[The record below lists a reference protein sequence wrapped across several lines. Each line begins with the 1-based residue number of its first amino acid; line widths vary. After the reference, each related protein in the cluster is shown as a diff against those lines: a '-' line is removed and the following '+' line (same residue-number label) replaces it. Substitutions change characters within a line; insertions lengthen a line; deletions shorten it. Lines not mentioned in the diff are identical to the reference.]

1 MADNII
7 RPVSIGAV
15 ELPNNLILAPMAGFC
30 DLPFRMLCKEQ
41 GAGLL
46 CMEMISAKAVT
57 YHNKK
62 TDAMIETDPSEH
74 PISLQIFGCEP
85 EVMAEA
91 ARMIEDRD
99 FDILDI
105 NMGCPVPKVVN
116 NGEGSALMKDAG
128 LVERIVSAVS
138 EAVKKPVTVK
148 IRRGFDEA
156 HINAVEVAL
165 AAEAGGAKAIAV
177 HGRTREQYYSG
188 QAHWDIIADVKRA
201 VKVPVFGNGD
211 IKCAADVKRM
221 YEETGCDGFMIG
233 RAAQGDPWIFSHI
246 VEGLR
251 TGNEPD
257 RPDASAMVEMLLAH
271 ARAQIEYRGEY
282 LGIREMRKHAAWY
295 TTGYKNAS
303 RLRGKLC
310 AVESYEELCRLTK
323 EIG

>member
-1 MADNII
+1 MTNEII
-7 RPVSIGAV
+7 RPIEIGDV
-15 ELPNNLILAPMAGFC
+15 KIPNNLILAPMAGVS

-62 TDAMIETDPSEH
+62 TDAMIETDESEH

-91 ARMIEDRD
+91 AKMIEDRD

-105 NMGCPVPKVVN
+105 NMGCPVPTVVN
-116 NGEGSALMKDAG
+116 NGEGSALMRDSE
-128 LVERIVSAVS
+128 LVFRIVSAVS
-138 EAVKKPVTVK
+138 KATKKPVTVK

-156 HINAVEVAL
+156 HINAVEVAR
-165 AAEAGGAKAIAV
+165 AAEAGGAKAIVV

-188 QAHWDIIADVKRA
+188 AAHWDIIADVKAA
-201 VKVPVFGNGD
+201 VSVPVFGNGD
-211 IKCAADVKRM
+211 IKCAGDVKRM
-221 YEETGCDGFMIG
+221 YEETGCDGFMVA
-233 RAAQGDPWIFSHI
+233 RAAQGDPWVFSRI
-246 VEGLR
+246 LEGVR
-251 TGNEPD
+251 TGVEPD
-257 RPDASAMVEMLLAH
+257 RPDTTEMVSMLLLH
-271 ARAQIEYRGEY
+271 AKKMIEYRGEY

-303 RLRGKLC
+303 RLRGRLC
-310 AVESYEELCRLTK
+310 SVESYDELESLTK